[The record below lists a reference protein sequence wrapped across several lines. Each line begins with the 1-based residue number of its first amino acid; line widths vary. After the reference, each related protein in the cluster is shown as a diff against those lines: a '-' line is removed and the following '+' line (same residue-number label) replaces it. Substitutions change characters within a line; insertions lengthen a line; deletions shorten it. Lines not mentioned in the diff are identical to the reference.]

1 MFLSDKY
8 VLIIAFY
15 FFERRK
21 NMDTEKYCSP
31 VATQLFLDLS
41 SIESKDGQRDTYN
54 DFLNIYVLKNIKNF
68 ENAGVCDDFD
78 TLAAHYYLSDVM
90 IFGKLCAILNKQEN
104 KRKVLLEANDLLAG
118 EMYQESKDFID
129 KYFQ

>member
-1 MFLSDKY
+1 M
-8 VLIIAFY
+8 
-15 FFERRK
+15 
-21 NMDTEKYCSP
+21 NTEKYCSP

-41 SIESKDGQRDTYN
+41 SIKSKDEQRDTYS
-54 DFLNIYVLKNIKNF
+54 DFLNIYVLKNIKQF

-78 TLAAHYYLSDVM
+78 TLDAHYYLSDVM
-90 IFGKLCAILNKQEN
+90 IFGKLCVILNKQEN

-118 EMYQESKDFID
+118 EMYQENKDFID

>member
-1 MFLSDKY
+1 MKGEKIWILKNTAVQYQLSCFLICHQSNQKTDKEIHTIDAQA
-8 VLIIAFY
+8 LNI
-15 FFERRK
+15 
-21 NMDTEKYCSP
+21 
-31 VATQLFLDLS
+31 
-41 SIESKDGQRDTYN
+41 
-54 DFLNIYVLKNIKNF
+54 NIYVLKNIKHF

-118 EMYQESKDFID
+118 EMYQENKDFID

>member
-1 MFLSDKY
+1 
-8 VLIIAFY
+8 
-15 FFERRK
+15 
-21 NMDTEKYCSP
+21 MDTEKYCSP
-31 VATQLFLDLS
+31 VSTQLFLDLS

-54 DFLNIYVLKNIKNF
+54 DFLNIYVLKNIKHF

-90 IFGKLCAILNKQEN
+90 IFGKLCASLNKQEN

-118 EMYQESKDFID
+118 EMYQENKDFID

>member
-1 MFLSDKY
+1 
-8 VLIIAFY
+8 
-15 FFERRK
+15 
-21 NMDTEKYCSP
+21 MDTEKYCSP

-90 IFGKLCAILNKQEN
+90 IFGKLCAILNK
-104 KRKVLLEANDLLAG
+104 RKVLLEANELIKG

>member
-31 VATQLFLDLS
+31 VSTQLFLDLS

-54 DFLNIYVLKNIKNF
+54 DFLNI
-68 ENAGVCDDFD
+68 
-78 TLAAHYYLSDVM
+78 
-90 IFGKLCAILNKQEN
+90 
-104 KRKVLLEANDLLAG
+104 
-118 EMYQESKDFID
+118 
-129 KYFQ
+129 